1 MKAVCTFPVFL
12 AVALLLSACA
22 PVTRP
27 HPSAPAAGV
36 YETIVTFESEG
47 QTVVGTL
54 ALPRVGAEPFPTVLM
69 LHGFT
74 NTRDELPVAGTSEKM
89 YERMARVL
97 GDEGIASLRIDFRG
111 SGDSAGAWADTT
123 FTGQIS
129 DTLTALNY
137 LATLPMVDMT
147 RLGLLGFSQGGLV
160 AAEVAAMDQRVRNV
174 VLWSAVANAPD
185 TYKHILSD
193 ETVAAGL
200 ASGGAPVAV
209 TTQWGAQFE
218 LKTGFFA
225 DLFRYDPTAAIVAVE
240 DPLLV
245 VVGLDDTT
253 VTPQP
258 VYGELLLRYHDG
270 VEHLFAVESDHV
282 YNVLTDPGPQVFDA
296 VVAETVDWLVETLAT
311 TEP

>member
-1 MKAVCTFPVFL
+1 MKAICTFPIFF
-12 AVALLLSACA
+12 AVALLLNACA
-22 PVTRP
+22 PVTRL

-36 YETIVTFESEG
+36 NETIVAFESEG

-74 NTRDELPVAGTSEKM
+74 NTRDELPVAGTNEKM

-185 TYKHILSD
+185 TYKHILSA

-200 ASGGAPVAV
+200 ASDGAPVAV

-258 VYGELLLRYHDG
+258 IYGELFLRYHNG
-270 VEHLFAVESDHV
+270 VEQLFAVESDHV

-296 VVAETVDWLVETLAT
+296 VVAETVDWLVETLAGP
-311 TEP
+311 E